1 MTATVTATAT
11 EAGTETGTITG
22 GLWWSTMR
30 ETQWSLSK
38 TKSIFGGYCGFL
50 SLFSVINCCGFVIP
64 PQGYRSFSTTCCGC
78 IFITAGSKRRGEG
91 EHCVVNSIAPVPIA
105 FDRQRDRARDS
116 PQDGGQRSNEYDLS
130 VSVHI
135 TGIPQADPSVINQQ
149 GADTIQIDLHLVH
162 IIYGMVYLIRPV
174 GRRR

>member
-64 PQGYRSFSTTCCGC
+64 PQGYRSFSTTYCGC

-105 FDRQRDRARDS
+105 FDRLRDRETVPKTGARDQTS
-116 PQDGGQRSNEYDLS
+116 MISTYQCTLLEYPKQTLQS
-130 VSVHI
+130 S
-135 TGIPQADPSVINQQ
+135 INKGLTQFKL
-149 GADTIQIDLHLVH
+149 TCI
-162 IIYGMVYLIRPV
+162 
-174 GRRR
+174 